1 MADEYQVIWEYAAAA
16 TISFKT
22 DNLQIRYRKPG
33 FKNDIRIDGVKVVSD
48 PGIRQYIFTFTATL
62 SGDEMD
68 TLDSVERGAITYTGA
83 YPRIQKIYWDGDST
97 ETNIEVAIPD
107 GGLTVLDSGEA
118 GWVVSII
125 MEEKNQ

>member
-1 MADEYQVIWEYAAAA
+1 MADEYQVIWEYTNGN

-33 FKNDIRIDGVKVVSD
+33 MRTDIRVDGIKVVTD
-48 PGIRQYIFTFTATL
+48 PGNRQYIFTFTATL
-62 SGDEMD
+62 SGDDMD
-68 TLDSVERGAITYTGA
+68 TLDSVERGAIDYTGA

-107 GGLTVLDSGEA
+107 GGLTVVDFGEA
-118 GWVVSII
+118 GWVVNII
-125 MEEKNQ
+125 MEEKDQ